1 MYLTFNSVYFNVLS
15 KKKATPMRMEFDK
28 LSVGEPTSTGV

>member
-1 MYLTFNSVYFNVLS
+1 MSLA

-28 LSVGEPTSTGV
+28 LSVRDPTSTGV